1 MTEIQTDSAAAP
13 EAPTS
18 EAPTSEAPTSE
29 APASEGPGYGP
40 EDSILV
46 SPEAVENI
54 VELAAEYGDE
64 GWGLRYGITGGGC
77 SGYKYQLEFEE
88 APEDDDLVFRH
99 GPVQVFVK
107 KEHMAKLKNSV
118 IGWKED
124 MMAAGF
130 EIENPQAKRPC
141 GCGASVDF

>member
-1 MTEIQTDSAAAP
+1 MSEIQTDSASAP
-13 EAPTS
+13 EAP
-18 EAPTSEAPTSE
+18 AI
-29 APASEGPGYGP
+29 EGPGYGP

-77 SGYKYQLEFEE
+77 SGFKYQLEFEE
-88 APEDDDLVFRH
+88 APEDDDLVFLH

-130 EIENPQAKRPC
+130 EIDNPQAKRPC

>member
-1 MTEIQTDSAAAP
+1 MTDLQTDPATPVADPATP
-13 EAPTS
+13 VAEA
-18 EAPTSEAPTSE
+18 
-29 APASEGPGYGP
+29 EGPGYGP
-40 EDSILV
+40 DDGIVV
-46 SPEAVENI
+46 SPEAIENI

-88 APEDDDLVFRH
+88 APDDDDLVFTH

-130 EIENPQAKRPC
+130 EIDNPQAKRPC